1 MTLNVY
7 IFTIYKLFLPYIII
21 PKHDRNATEN
31 IPKQN

>member
-7 IFTIYKLFLPYIII
+7 IFTIYKLFLPYII